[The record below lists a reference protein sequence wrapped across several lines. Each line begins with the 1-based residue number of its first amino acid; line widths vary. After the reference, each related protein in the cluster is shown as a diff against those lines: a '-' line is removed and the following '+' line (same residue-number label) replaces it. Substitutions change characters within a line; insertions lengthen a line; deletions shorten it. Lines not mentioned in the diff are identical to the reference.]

1 MVVIRE
7 AEIVINPVD
16 NVTPALSRL
25 ANMISGRFSGV
36 RMDIELADTI
46 FSDLQRVTD
55 LTAGLGEK
63 VNIDVALNDNSANV
77 ARSISNNS
85 QQAAHGVEK
94 IADASSKVGRE
105 LNETERKSSRFF
117 SNLEQSSRS
126 VVASLDGVLTKFAAI
141 AVTGSAGG
149 VSWLGAKSSEKYQ
162 QEVIE
167 SIATRNGMPEAAI
180 AKKFIGEAGEPGQ
193 EYTSGSQRADLMR
206 YIELNTRAR
215 GENATSAVRG
225 VEKLAFSS
233 ETAERLGYD
242 AESLMRIATRKSLSG
257 LRPDQKSD
265 IESIFGKDF
274 SRKSLTTRMQIL
286 AEFDKKIDI
295 NEAMEEDPEK
305 VLQFKLD
312 AMSKS
317 VGKAMIGPMNS
328 LLDVSLKVVDGL
340 ASIPGMPQI
349 AGVGLMATTAGI
361 GLKLMFDAAGMASD
375 GMMGVARVLGLT
387 KKAEG
392 ELLVVQ
398 KVRAVATAMSN
409 AMTWASVTA
418 RSALTSANTAEAVS
432 QAMATGAMEGDFV
445 ATELNTVA
453 KNQGIVARARLTAS
467 TYASAVAERAHTA
480 ATMIG
485 SAITWAR
492 VAAVGAITGAT
503 FANIGITS
511 ASSIAMGGLTAAE
524 ALATV
529 GAYALA
535 SGVWA
540 ALSPLLPF
548 VAAGAALAI
557 VLGAVAAKAGL
568 LEPLLKGL
576 GKINVGQVWKDLMK
590 GDLDKAWRDITK
602 GFKFPSGRE
611 MWANLTE
618 GLPDLG
624 KIWDGLTNIKLPSL
638 ADVTKNLDMPKITF
652 TAAVGPVGLIL
663 KPLLDMIRLLG
674 GLVDGSSTIEDI
686 LAAATKNWATM
697 VGILSGMWSS
707 ITGMISWLRDG
718 LGITKA
724 DRKKE
729 LEQEA
734 AKTGNQAEGGLWK
747 GAKWVDDASNY
758 AKHQWYK
765 APGWYES
772 TSSAEAHLLPEAA
785 QARLNARKV
794 KYEST
799 PGGFFEGI
807 PGINELTS
815 AIGALTAAIPNI
827 PSAGEAWDKASGF
840 VTEKAGEAW
849 NTATE
854 FAAEKAS
861 DVATTLTNLGIPTTA
876 TEPTS
881 QVYWNKMGKGITT
894 EEFSQLSP
902 GERTS
907 GEWSY
912 DSSGS
917 EPAAE
922 PEASIPK
929 SYTNGKETISP
940 KAWGTLDSDQKEH
953 WTPQYAIGATFN
965 KGGLFTG
972 QVHEKEEIIPQAI
985 AQKGTGPLSK
995 VLGALQES
1003 GQDVAS
1009 PVLDRKGPDPLLKAM
1024 GDLQQGGQ
1032 GPSGRS
1038 VNINIEEQL
1047 RVEVINP
1054 VVPDTGAAYQLTDI
1068 MKRQLDSHIEQT
1080 IMRKVAQ
1087 YIT

>member
-55 LTAGLGEK
+55 LTAGLGDK
-63 VNIDVALNDNSANV
+63 INVDVALNDNSANV
-77 ARSISNNS
+77 ARNISNNS

-117 SNLEQSSRS
+117 STLEQSSRS

-167 SIATRNGMPEAAI
+167 SIATRNGMPEATL

-295 NEAMEEDPEK
+295 NEAMKEDPEK

-375 GMMGVARVLGLT
+375 GMLGVVRVLGLT

-511 ASSIAMGGLTAAE
+511 ASSVAMGGLAAAE
-524 ALATV
+524 TIATV

-576 GKINVGQVWKDLMK
+576 GKIDLGRVWKDLMK

-624 KIWDGLTNIKLPSL
+624 KIWNDITNIKPPDLGKLWGDLTEGLPDLGELIKLPSL
-638 ADVTKNLDMPKITF
+638 ADVTKNLNMPKIMF

-674 GLVDGSSTIEDI
+674 GLIDGSSTIEDI
-686 LAAATKNWATM
+686 LIAATKNWATM
-697 VGILSGMWSS
+697 VGILSGMWST

-734 AKTGNQAEGGLWK
+734 AKNGNQAEGGLWK

-772 TSSAEAHLLPEAA
+772 TSSAEAHLLPEAT

-794 KYEST
+794 KYET
-799 PGGFFEGI
+799 APAGFFEGI
-807 PGINELTS
+807 PGIGELTS
-815 AIGALTAAIPNI
+815 AIGALTAAIPVL
-827 PSAGEAWDKASGF
+827 PDAGGF
-840 VTEKAGEAW
+840 VGGVLDRVNAAIPDDVGNFVGDVAGKAGAALPSGPLAIPLFVESILPDKLPGIDETRDAIGGLVDRVMGEEVEAPG
-849 NTATE
+849 
-854 FAAEKAS
+854 AS
-861 DVATTLTNLGIPTTA
+861 L
-876 TEPTS
+876 
-881 QVYWNKMGKGITT
+881 
-894 EEFSQLSP
+894 
-902 GERTS
+902 
-907 GEWSY
+907 
-912 DSSGS
+912 
-917 EPAAE
+917 
-922 PEASIPK
+922 IPK
-929 SYTNGKETISP
+929 SYTSKINNKTTITPEGWSR
-940 KAWGTLDSDQKEH
+940 LDSDQREN
-953 WTPQYAIGATFN
+953 WTPQYAVGATF
-965 KGGLFTG
+965 KKDGLFTG

-995 VLGALQES
+995 VLG
-1003 GQDVAS
+1003 
-1009 PVLDRKGPDPLLKAM
+1009 
-1024 GDLQQGGQ
+1024 DLQQSGQ
-1032 GPSGRS
+1032 GAGGRS